1 MFRSRKNTNT
11 TGATAHWAKLF
22 ATITED
28 YRNERAQARFSTTQQ
43 LLFVNSPDLKKQTS
57 CIQIVFF
64 SKKHSSLKM
73 WAV

>member
-1 MFRSRKNTNT
+1 MPKRLEIVANVL
-11 TGATAHWAKLF
+11 G
-22 ATITED
+22 
-28 YRNERAQARFSTTQQ
+28 AQARFSTTQQ